1 MKNLM
6 CVRLVTIF
14 LVLFGIVS
22 NIAIAGNANAVYPA
36 VFAFGDSI
44 FDTGNN
50 NNLATASKCNFPPY
64 GRDFYGGAATGRFG
78 NGKVLSDVITA
89 AMGVKDTLP
98 AYLNTQLTA
107 QDLTTGVCFAS
118 GGSGLD
124 DLTANTQGGVLTM
137 GAQLNLF
144 KQYIEKLRA
153 AVGTQKSSEI
163 ISNALFIISAGNN
176 DVSFAYSYTIRRT
189 LLFNVY
195 AGMLVDSSQNF
206 LKSLYQLGARHV
218 WVLSTLPLGCLP
230 AARSTFGGPIR
241 ACLDFENVLAQT
253 FNGMLSTSV
262 SNLKASLQDYD
273 VKFVDVYTPMLS
285 IITNPS
291 ASGFQNVVNGC
302 CGSGTFEMGAS
313 CNMFTFQCPSTAAYF
328 FWDVA
333 HPSERA
339 YQLTVAQ
346 LLHAQNYDLTSH
358 HVAKAL
364 HPLNV
369 SNLNFKN

>member
-6 CVRLVTIF
+6 WMRLVIIF
-14 LVLFGIVS
+14 LVLFGRVS
-22 NIAIAGNANAVYPA
+22 NTATVAYANAVYPA

-89 AMGVKDTLP
+89 ALGVKDTLP
-98 AYLNTQLTA
+98 AYLDPQLTD
-107 QDLTTGVCFAS
+107 QDLPTGVCFAS

-124 DLTANTQGGVLTM
+124 DLTANSQGGVLTM
-137 GAQLNLF
+137 GAQLDLF
-144 KQYIEKLRA
+144 KQYIEKLRT
-153 AVGTQKSSEI
+153 AVGTQKAAEI
-163 ISNALFIISAGNN
+163 ISKALFIISAGNN
-176 DVSFAYSYTIRRT
+176 DVAFAYSYTIRRA

-195 AGMLVDSSQNF
+195 ADMLVDSSQNF

-218 WVLSTLPLGCLP
+218 WVLSTIPLGCLP
-230 AARSTFGGPIR
+230 SARSIFGGPS

-253 FNGMLSTSV
+253 FNGMLSTGV
-262 SNLKASLQDYD
+262 SNLKASLPDYD
-273 VKFVDVYTPMLS
+273 VKFVDVYSPMLN

-291 ASGFQNVVNGC
+291 TSGFENVVNGC
-302 CGSGTFEMGAS
+302 CGTGTFEMGAS
-313 CNMFTFQCPSTAAYF
+313 CNMFTYQCPSTAAYF
-328 FWDVA
+328 FWDAA

-358 HVAKAL
+358 HVVKSL

-369 SNLNFKN
+369 SNIDFNS